1 MFAQLGRVMS
11 GLLRIKVGTASQQT
25 GSSIEKKTERRKAG
39 IACQLGQ
46 PWIIAHLGDLCVFY
60 LLFLLLIGI
69 LPTERRVQ
77 QSMQTSGQPYA
88 RRF

>member
-46 PWIIAHLGDLCVFY
+46 PWLIAHLGDL
-60 LLFLLLIGI
+60 
-69 LPTERRVQ
+69 
-77 QSMQTSGQPYA
+77 
-88 RRF
+88 